1 MPTWLRPYASHSTTR
16 YKKQPQ
22 SVNMLVRQ
30 IRYGDCP
37 EQLREEH
44 RYGLV
49 TDLEKASL
57 REQQAVRAEAGLRT
71 VSENQ
76 KAE

>member
-1 MPTWLRPYASHSTTR
+1 M
-16 YKKQPQ
+16 
-22 SVNMLVRQ
+22 NMLARH
-30 IRYGDCP
+30 IRYGGCP
-37 EQLREEH
+37 EKLTKEH
-44 RYGLV
+44 MYGLG

-76 KAE
+76 KVE

>member
-1 MPTWLRPYASHSTTR
+1 
-16 YKKQPQ
+16 
-22 SVNMLVRQ
+22 MLVRQ